1 MATTTVNTANMI
13 RSELWSKMIQEELQE
28 ELFGQTLVTWV
39 ESDFPDGNT
48 LTIPKLGHLSAADY
62 VENADIAVQDPTVN
76 EFQLTIDTYR
86 QAGIAVT
93 DKMKED
99 TFYIEFINTKFPQQM
114 TRAIMERLE
123 NDIMLLHK
131 KQTTND
137 ANTING
143 VAHRYVGTGTSVA
156 IALKDVAQAKLAL
169 DKANVSKNGRVAIID
184 PWVSYQLLQVDN
196 VIRQDVYGANSSIK
210 EGFGGT
216 KFIGRYMGF
225 DFYESNMLDE
235 ATALDHD
242 AGGAYKANLFMG
254 EEAFIGAI
262 RSMPTIEMSRDW
274 QKKRDVYHCT
284 IRYGLDLFRAES
296 LVTVLTAAV

>member
-1 MATTTVNTANMI
+1 MTITTSLVPNMI
-13 RSELWSKMIQEELQE
+13 RTELWSKMIQEELQE

-39 ESDFPDGNT
+39 ESDFPDGNK
-48 LTIPKLGHLSAADY
+48 LTIPKLGHLAAADY
-62 VENADIAVQDPTVN
+62 VENSDIEVQDPTVN
-76 EFQLTIDTYR
+76 EFELTIDTYR

-123 NDIMLLHK
+123 NDIFLLHK
-131 KQTTND
+131 KQTSND

-143 VAHRYVGTGTSVA
+143 VAHRYVGTGTSNVIA
-156 IALKDVAQAKLAL
+156 IADVAKAKLAL
-169 DKANVSKNGRVAIID
+169 DKANVSKNGRVAIVD
-184 PWVSYQLLQVDN
+184 PYVSYQLTNLDQV
-196 VIRQDVYGANSSIK
+196 VRQDVYGANSVLK

-216 KFIGRYMGF
+216 KFIGRYLGF

-235 ATALDHD
+235 ATALNHVT
-242 AGGAYKANLFMG
+242 GGSLKANMFMG
-254 EEAFIGAI
+254 EEALIGAI
-262 RSMPTIEMSRDW
+262 RSMPTIEQSRDW

-284 IRYGLDLFRAES
+284 IRYGLGLYRPES
-296 LVTVLTAAV
+296 LVCVLTGV